1 MGKKN
6 NKMNSLQIS
15 KTEFDTIKSKAIVK
29 YSSVLRP
36 PNFAHLQCNTDL
48 NLPPSNWLSS
58 AAESYGLRHMLSHSD
73 GFSSFQMA
81 HMFPDC
87 IGEVDVVSD
96 AENIKRL
103 LKIPYSNKSVSMM
116 VHRIENTLLLDEF
129 DVHKHLM
136 VQTADDWEWL
146 RKFFYGH
153 ILESFDRKEK
163 CITHKVNT
171 FDVIQQR
178 SLISKFLHYSI
189 AESSSSNND
198 YQLPNKILPSPPSSS
213 APPLPEPTPEEEFP
227 DDPKTH
233 RLFNQNVLWNFE
245 DLQMLLGTDLPI
257 FGGGTYPCI
266 SLRLRDMSKPISVLT
281 GIDYWL
287 DNLMCNVPEVV
298 MCYHLN
304 GIVQKYELV
313 KTEDLPYMNGSTFSP
328 KVIRDVAQ
336 NILSFLK
343 SNATKAGHT
352 YWLFKG
358 KNDDVVKLYDL
369 TSLCSES
376 LVEGRCEGQNPFTV
390 PVGMLLYRVARNLK
404 HNPDVGIPSSP
415 ITIQMLLNNC
425 LKLLNKTKYPQI
437 VTSVN
442 YMLSDLY
449 IPVNTNPTSPKLE
462 DLTNIGEDSLT
473 SHVDSDDDSSFGSDD
488 ESPTF
493 SVDVHD
499 LCLSHTKKKK
509 SSKHK
514 FPRSEPVVKTLEER
528 CKKSLYHV
536 GCGLSC
542 LQYFKNFNPHCTD
555 ENNMKKFG
563 DEPKMASSSNAIP
576 MPYLVSEMNQQIKDD
591 EKVINK
597 GIKNKNRKRNKAN
610 IVVEN
615 DDDTKNVPSTLLCKS
630 IAETMPTWHN
640 PPDAKDSDSWKQHLR
655 VLLYEKACLS
665 YAALAEYEFTC
676 NKYGK
681 ALKHFR
687 SVFECRL
694 CIINTNIND
703 LFGFLLGRC
712 GDCCLLI
719 AQNWD
724 KAQQYTDELKTDEI
738 YDKEIREALLGE
750 CDGRI
755 QEDFN
760 LIPQLF
766 ESKEDMLNAAAN
778 CYGRSLDLETNE
790 KNKNNLN
797 RRIGNVYNE
806 ITSGYIDEIAT
817 ALRDKIELTPS
828 RLQWLLKQSKHYLSK
843 GIDKF
848 ESTEDLIN
856 LALLYSNMGRL
867 YRHVSYYSSQYM
879 VSLGEFLKD
888 EDFTNKAVES
898 YMKGL
903 AVLGCRRFN
912 PKLWDMVCWDLS
924 TTIYNMAIQSQDDPS
939 VFSDRIEAEKEVIS
953 LLLKA
958 LKYCDLENDSSRK
971 LLYEFRAAYIHD
983 RLASL
988 YHHRLRCLEVDI
1000 PKFKSTLHQCTSH
1013 YNRAYEM
1020 FYKMDRPLECL
1031 EILIKNI
1038 ALDELQ
1044 IDSATN
1050 SQSKVKFIMSITQTL
1065 GKCISI
1071 LKMLSENSIDECKEK
1086 YSDDH
1091 NDSLDKTDRNGDDDQ
1106 DSEMKKKKLL
1116 KLLEERL
1123 QHILKSMIK
1132 LAMAKTSKLTNKTK
1146 ELKTI
1151 YGELLRK
1158 NADADDYSHLL
1169 RVVTQISELS
1179 F

>member
-1 MGKKN
+1 MD
-6 NKMNSLQIS
+6 SFQIS
-15 KTEFDTIKSKAIVK
+15 KTKCDTIKSKAVVK

-36 PNFAHLQCNTDL
+36 ANFAHLQCNTDL

-58 AAESYGLRHMLSHSD
+58 TAESYGLGHIFSHSD

-116 VHRIENTLLLDEF
+116 VHRIENTLLIDEF

-136 VQTADDWEWL
+136 VQTEDDWEWL
-146 RKFFYGH
+146 RKFFYNH
-153 ILESFDRKEK
+153 ILESFDRKEQ

-171 FDVIQQR
+171 FDVLQQKY
-178 SLISKFLHYSI
+178 LNSKFLHYSI
-189 AESSSSNND
+189 ADSSNFSNNN
-198 YQLPNKILPSPPSSS
+198 QLPNKILPSPSSSS

-245 DLQMLLGTDLPI
+245 DLRMLLGTDLPI
-257 FGGGTYPCI
+257 FGGGTYPCL

-313 KTEDLPYMNGSTFSP
+313 KTEDLPYLNDSKFSP
-328 KVIRDVAQ
+328 KVIKDVAQ

-390 PVGMLLYRVARNLK
+390 PVAMLLYRVARNLK
-404 HNPDVGIPSSP
+404 HNPNDSRPSSP
-415 ITIQMLLNNC
+415 VTIQILLNNC

-462 DLTNIGEDSLT
+462 DLTNMGEEDSLT
-473 SHVDSDDDSSFGSDD
+473 SHVDSDDDSSFGVDY
-488 ESPTF
+488 ENPTF
-493 SVDVHD
+493 CVDIHD
-499 LCLSHTKKKK
+499 LCLSHKKEKK
-509 SSKHK
+509 SKKSKY
-514 FPRSEPVVKTLEER
+514 PPSEPVVKTLEER
-528 CKKSLYHV
+528 CQKALYHV

-542 LQYFKNFNPHCTD
+542 LQFFKNLNPQFVD
-555 ENNMKKFG
+555 EENVKKTE
-563 DEPKMASSSNAIP
+563 DESKMAASSEAIP
-576 MPYLVSEMNQQIKDD
+576 MPYFVSEGNQKIKND
-591 EKVINK
+591 EKIINK
-597 GIKNKNRKRNKAN
+597 GVKNKNRKRNKN
-610 IVVEN
+610 TVVVEN
-615 DDDTKNVPSTLLCKS
+615 NEDSKNVPSTLLCKS
-630 IAETMPTWHN
+630 FAETMPTWHN
-640 PPDAKDSDSWKQHLR
+640 PPDAKDSISWKKHLR
-655 VLLYEKACLS
+655 VLLCEKACLS
-665 YAALAEYEFTC
+665 YAALAEHEFTC
-676 NKYGK
+676 AKYGR

-694 CIINTNIND
+694 CIINTTNIHD

-724 KAQQYTDELKTDEI
+724 KAQQYINELENDEKYDLEI
-738 YDKEIREALLGE
+738 KEALHEESENGT
-750 CDGRI
+750 
-755 QEDFN
+755 QKDFN
-760 LIPQLF
+760 LIPSHLN
-766 ESKEDMLNAAAN
+766 SKEDLLNAAAN
-778 CYGRSLDLETNE
+778 CYGRSLELETND

-817 ALRDKIELTPS
+817 ALRNKIELIPS
-828 RLQWLLKQSKHYLSK
+828 RLQWLLKQSEHYLSM

-848 ESTEDLIN
+848 ENTDDLIN

-879 VSLGEFLKD
+879 ISYGEFIKD

-903 AVLGCRRFN
+903 AVLGNRRFN
-912 PKLWDMVCWDLS
+912 PQLWDMVCWDLS

-939 VFSDRIEAEKEVIS
+939 AYSDRVEAEKEVIS

-958 LKYCDLENDSSRK
+958 LKYCDLENDSSRR

-988 YHHRLRCLEVDI
+988 YHNRLRCSEVDV
-1000 PKFKSTLHQCTSH
+1000 PKFKTTLHQCMSH
-1013 YNRAYEM
+1013 YNRAFEM
-1020 FYKMDRPLECL
+1020 FFKMDRPLECL
-1031 EILIKNI
+1031 EILIKTI

-1050 SQSKVKFIMSITQTL
+1050 SQSKVKFIISITQTL
-1065 GKCISI
+1065 GKCVNV
-1071 LKMLSENSIDECKEK
+1071 LKMLSENNSEDEKNKYLID
-1086 YSDDH
+1086 S
-1091 NDSLDKTDRNGDDDQ
+1091 NTPDKIEQTGSEDDQ
-1106 DSEMKKKKLL
+1106 DGEYKKKKLL
-1116 KLLEERL
+1116 NLLEERL
-1123 QHILKSMIK
+1123 QHILKCMIK
-1132 LAMAKTSKLTNKTK
+1132 LAMAKISKLANKTSQ
-1146 ELKTI
+1146 LKTI

-1158 NADADDYSHLL
+1158 NDKADDYSHLL
-1169 RVVTQISELS
+1169 GVVTQISKLNL
-1179 F
+1179 